1 MLLAVGAT
9 HIAPTNACGGLNRAV
24 WGYVVLVSNNSVLE
38 ALIHGG
44 YIAFMHVIDF
54 RRNKERAQMQRPFQ
68 DKAAYF
74 RVPLARLHRGRKHP
88 AKSAL
93 ARQRNLKAQPH
104 ACQLNDVACGQ
115 VVKSC

>member
-9 HIAPTNACGGLNRAV
+9 QVAPTIACGDRNRAI
-24 WGYVVLVSNNSVLE
+24 WGYVVLVRNNSVLE
-38 ALIHGG
+38 ALIHVG

-54 RRNKERAQMQRPFQ
+54 RRNKERAPMQRLFQ
-68 DKAAYF
+68 AKAAYF
-74 RVPLARLHRGRKHP
+74 RVPLARLNPGRKHP

-104 ACQLNDVACGQ
+104 ACQLNDVACSQ